1 MNAQLVEYDNKT
13 FTLLRANFNP
23 LAEPVVYNYT
33 SPLPNFLRYGAFL
46 QASKVFLGTRLGV
59 SAGLRTDMNT
69 FTTTGN
75 DGFKTLSPRISLSYL
90 LNEKWSLNA
99 SVGQYYKLAPYTV
112 LGFANQQGTLVNKN
126 AEYQSSKHA
135 ELGLEYLVND
145 GLRFTFEGFY
155 KKYDQVP
162 ISLQK
167 GISLANLGSDFNV
180 LGNEP
185 VVTTGQG
192 KAYGIEFFA
201 QKKLTD
207 RFFGVF
213 SYTYYHSMYTGLDGN
228 YVASSWD
235 NRHLFSLSWG
245 YKFPRNWELGLKF
258 RYQGGA
264 PYTPYDAMASQMNY
278 LTLGQG
284 IFDYTKLNTQRL
296 RGFHSSDVRI
306 DKKYNYK
313 HVTLDLFMDVT
324 NWYVAAA
331 ESVPY
336 FTFKRNEANTEFV
349 TTDGKALQANGS
361 NAIPTYI
368 VNDKAQTTPTI
379 GFIVEF

>member
-1 MNAQLVEYDNKT
+1 
-13 FTLLRANFNP
+13 
-23 LAEPVVYNYT
+23 
-33 SPLPNFLRYGAFL
+33 
-46 QASKVFLGTRLGV
+46 
-59 SAGLRTDMNT
+59 
-69 FTTTGN
+69 
-75 DGFKTLSPRISLSYL
+75 LSYL
-90 LNEKWSLNA
+90 LTEKLSLNA

-112 LGFANQQGTLVNKN
+112 LGFANQQGQLVNKD
-126 AEYQSSKHA
+126 ALYQSSRHA
-135 ELGLEYLVND
+135 VLGLEYLVND
-145 GLRFTFEGFY
+145 GLRFTLEGFY
-155 KKYDQVP
+155 KKYGNVP
-162 ISLQK
+162 ISIEK

-185 VVTTGQG
+185 VVTNGEG

-213 SYTYYHSMYTGLDGN
+213 SYTFYKSLYTGIDGK

-235 NRHLFSLSWG
+235 NRHLLSLSWG
-245 YKFPRNWELGLKF
+245 YKFPRNWELGLRF

-264 PYTPYDAMASQMNY
+264 PYTPFDPIASQANY
-278 LTLGQG
+278 LKLGQG
-284 IFDYTKLNTQRL
+284 IFDYAQLNTLRL

-313 HVTLDLFMDVT
+313 SVTLDLFLDVT

-331 ESVPY
+331 QQVPY
-336 FTFKRNEANTEFV
+336 FTFTLTADNSGFA
-349 TTDGKALQANGS
+349 TTDGKAIQPNGS
-361 NAIPTYI
+361 NAIPTRI
-368 VNDKAQTTPTI
+368 INDDAQTTPTI